1 MKTFTLPD
9 LGEGLQ
15 DAEIVSWHVSV
26 GQRVVAD
33 QPLVAVETE
42 KAVVEVPAPWSGTIS
57 KLHADVGDVVA
68 ISAPLADFEIGDS
81 GEDVGT
87 VVGELPTAPQDAAE
101 QKAEPISSPP
111 KGPSAKAAP
120 AVRKRAAELG
130 VDLAG
135 IAGTGP
141 GGAVTSK
148 DVDMASGVAQAGAT
162 GAWERLRGVR
172 RVMARNM
179 TRAQSEVATTNVT
192 DEANIARWADNEDVT
207 LRLVRAM
214 VAACNA
220 EPALNAW
227 YDANKEARL
236 LHEHID
242 LGLAMDTRDGLF
254 VPVLRD
260 AGNRKEADLR
270 AGLEDMKRD
279 VAARTVPPAE
289 LRGQTITLSNFGMIG
304 GRYATLIVMPPQV
317 AIVGAGRITREPRV
331 IDGEIRS
338 CRILPISLT
347 FDHRAVVGAEATR
360 FLMAVIQN
368 LES

>member
-81 GEDVGT
+81 DADVGT
-87 VVGELPTAPQDAAE
+87 VVGELPTAPQVV
-101 QKAEPISSPP
+101 AEPKVEPIPSPS
-111 KGPSAKAAP
+111 KGPSAKAVP

-130 VDLAG
+130 VDLAE
-135 IAGTGP
+135 ITGSGP
-141 GGAVTSK
+141 SGAVTSK
-148 DVDMASGVAQAGAT
+148 DVEKAAGAAQASTA
-162 GAWERLRGVR
+162 GAWEKLRGVR

-179 TRAQSEVATTNVT
+179 TRARSEVATTNVT
-192 DEANIARWADNEDVT
+192 DEANIARWADDEDVT

-220 EPALNAW
+220 EPTLNAW

-236 LHEHID
+236 LHDHID
-242 LGLAMDTRDGLF
+242 LGLATDTRDGLF

-260 AGNRKEADLR
+260 AGNRKEANLR

-279 VAARTVPPAE
+279 VIARTVPPAE

-304 GRYATLIVMPPQV
+304 GRHATLIVMPPQV
-317 AIVGAGRITREPRV
+317 AIVGAGRITQEPRV
-331 IDGEIRS
+331 LNGEIRA

-347 FDHRAVVGAEATR
+347 FDHRAVAGAEATR
-360 FLMAVIQN
+360 FLMAMIQN

>member
-33 QPLVAVETE
+33 QPLVAIETE

-57 KLHADVGDVVA
+57 KLHANVGDVVA
-68 ISAPLADFEIGDS
+68 ISAPLVDFEIGGS
-81 GEDVGT
+81 SEDAGA
-87 VVGELPTAPQDAAE
+87 VVGELPAAPERAPEAAIAQSTART
-101 QKAEPISSPP
+101 
-111 KGPSAKAAP
+111 KGTSVKAAP
-120 AVRKRAAELG
+120 AVRK
-130 VDLAG
+130 LAG
-135 IAGTGP
+135 ELDVNLEEIAGTGP
-141 GGAVTSK
+141 GGAITRK
-148 DVDMASGVAQAGAT
+148 DLETAAGVARTGVA

-179 TRAQSEVATTNVT
+179 ARAQSEVATTNVT
-192 DEANIARWADNEDVT
+192 DEANIARWADGEDIT

-214 VAACNA
+214 VAACIA

-227 YDANKEARL
+227 YDAEKEARL
-236 LHEHID
+236 RHERID
-242 LGLAMDTRDGLF
+242 LGLAMDTKDGLF

-260 AGNRKEADLR
+260 AGNRQEADLR
-270 AGLEDMKRD
+270 AGLEAMKRD
-279 VAARTVPPAE
+279 VSARTVPPAE

-304 GRYATLIVMPPQV
+304 GRHATLIVMPPQV
-317 AIVGAGRITREPRV
+317 AIVGAGRITQEPRV
-331 IDGEIRS
+331 VDGEIRA
-338 CRILPISLT
+338 CRVLPVSLT
-347 FDHRAVVGAEATR
+347 FDHRAVTGAEATR